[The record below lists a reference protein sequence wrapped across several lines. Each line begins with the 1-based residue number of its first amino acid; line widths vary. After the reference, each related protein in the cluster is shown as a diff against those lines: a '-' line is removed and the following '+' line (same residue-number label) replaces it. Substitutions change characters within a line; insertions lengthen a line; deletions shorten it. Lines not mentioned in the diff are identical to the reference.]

1 MENDTKDKKMLKIE
15 KLSAGYADTQVLWDI
30 NLSVEKNET
39 VALIGSNGAGKS
51 TLLETVIGL
60 VKPISGLI
68 ELENKP
74 VYSDSA
80 SISIPTRE
88 RVKNGM
94 SLVPQGRHLF
104 PNMTVEENISLGAFL
119 QNNRKTLKKELEKV
133 YELFPRV
140 YERKNHPAGKLSGG
154 EQQMV
159 AIARALMSKPKL
171 LMIDELSLGLA
182 PVIVDI
188 LIEIIYDISK
198 TGTSLLVVEQDV
210 QVALSVAKRAYVL
223 ETGKVVMQGKSKD
236 LLDDP
241 QIQSAYLG
249 I

>member
-1 MENDTKDKKMLKIE
+1 MLKIA
-15 KLSAGYADTQVLWDI
+15 KLSAGYADTQVLWNID
-30 NLSVEKNET
+30 LSVEKGET

-51 TLLETVIGL
+51 TLLEAVIGL
-60 VKPISGLI
+60 VKPTSGLI
-68 ELENKP
+68 LFNGKP
-74 VYSDSA
+74 VFDENLN
-80 SISIPTRE
+80 IPTRE
-88 RVKNGM
+88 RVKSGM
-94 SLVPQGRHLF
+94 SLAPQGRHLF
-104 PNMTVEENISLGAFL
+104 PDMTVEENIALGAFVEKD
-119 QNNRKTLKKELEKV
+119 RLKIKEGLEKM

-159 AIARALMSKPKL
+159 AIARALMSRPKL

-182 PVIVDI
+182 PVIVDV
-188 LIEIIYDISK
+188 LMEIIYDISK

-223 ETGKVVMQGKSKD
+223 ETGKIVMKGKSKE

>member
-1 MENDTKDKKMLKIE
+1 MLKIA

-30 NLSVEKNET
+30 DLYIKKGET

-51 TLLETVIGL
+51 TLLESVIGL
-60 VKPISGLI
+60 VKPKSGSILFDGKAVFG
-68 ELENKP
+68 EN
-74 VYSDSA
+74 
-80 SISIPTRE
+80 INIPTRE
-88 RVKNGM
+88 RVKIGM
-94 SLVPQGRHLF
+94 SLAPQGRHLF
-104 PNMTVEENISLGAFL
+104 PDMTVEENIALGAFVEKD
-119 QNNRKTLKKELEKV
+119 RLKIKEELEKM

-182 PVIVDI
+182 PVIVDV
-188 LIEIIYDISK
+188 LIEIIHDISK
-198 TGTSLLVVEQDV
+198 SGTSLLVVEQDV

-223 ETGKVVMQGKSKD
+223 ETGRIVMEGKSEK
-236 LLDDP
+236 LLNNP

>member
-1 MENDTKDKKMLKIE
+1 VLKIA
-15 KLSAGYADTQVLWDI
+15 KLSAGYADTQVLWNID
-30 NLSVEKNET
+30 LSVEKGET

-51 TLLETVIGL
+51 TLLEAVIGL
-60 VKPISGLI
+60 VKPTSGLI
-68 ELENKP
+68 LFNGKP
-74 VYSDSA
+74 VFDENLN
-80 SISIPTRE
+80 IPTRE
-88 RVKNGM
+88 RVKSGM
-94 SLVPQGRHLF
+94 SLAPQGRHLF
-104 PNMTVEENISLGAFL
+104 PDMTVEENIALGAFVEKD
-119 QNNRKTLKKELEKV
+119 RLKIKEGLEKM

-159 AIARALMSKPKL
+159 AIARALMSRPKL

-182 PVIVDI
+182 PVIVDV
-188 LIEIIYDISK
+188 LMEIIYDISK

-223 ETGKVVMQGKSKD
+223 ETGKIVMKGKSKE